1 MSDTVYAADDQVNAF
16 FEHFG
21 IKGMKWGVRRNRRQ
35 LQAARGKKD
44 WEEAPTQSNQPRPRG
59 SADWRN
65 KEALRQRPIS
75 DLSNADLA
83 KLTTR
88 LNAERNYKQALAIYN
103 AENRTNGQKFVDWAK
118 DTSLDIGKDVAKDLG
133 KKAVTAL
140 INSQLKK
147 RGYNVQVGGDKKK
160 K

>member
-1 MSDTVYAADDQVNAF
+1 M
-16 FEHFG
+16 
-21 IKGMKWGVRRNRRQ
+21 
-35 LQAARGKKD
+35 
-44 WEEAPTQSNQPRPRG
+44 
-59 SADWRN
+59 
-65 KEALRQRPIS
+65 RQRPIS

-83 KLTTR
+83 KITAR

-118 DTSLDIGKDVAKDLG
+118 DTSLDIGKDVAKDRG
-133 KKAVTAL
+133 KKAVTAV

-147 RGYNVQVGGDKKK
+147 RGYNIQVGGDKKK

>member
-1 MSDTVYAADDQVNAF
+1 MSDTVYTADDQVNAF

-35 LQAARGKKD
+35 LQAARGKKT
-44 WEEAPTQSNQPRPRG
+44 WEEAPTESDRARPRG

-83 KLTTR
+83 KITAR
-88 LNAERNYKQALAIYN
+88 LNAERNYKQALAVYN
-103 AENRTNGQKFVDWAK
+103 KENRTNGQKFVDWAK

-133 KKAVTAL
+133 KKAVMAL
-140 INSQLKK
+140 VNSQLKK
-147 RGYNVQVGGDKKK
+147 RGYNIQVGGDKKK

>member
-1 MSDTVYAADDQVNAF
+1 MSDTVYAADDHVDAF

-35 LQAARGKKD
+35 LQAARGKKA
-44 WEEAPTQSNQPRPRG
+44 WEEAPTESDRPRPKG
-59 SADWRN
+59 SADWRT
-65 KEALRQRPIS
+65 KEALRHRPIS

-83 KLTTR
+83 KLTAR
-88 LNAERNYKQALAIYN
+88 MNAERNYKQALAIYN
-103 AENRTNGQKFVDWAK
+103 KENRTNGQKFVDWAK

-133 KKAVTAL
+133 KKAVMAL
-140 INSQLKK
+140 VNSQLKK
-147 RGYNVQVGGDKKK
+147 RGYNIQVGGDKKK